1 MTNREL
7 PQNTALARDLA
18 LVNAEAMSMD
28 EVAARAG
35 RPVEEIIALLDD
47 PELISLVEREAV
59 GGRLNGATAQAKAAA
74 IRDRALTLL
83 ASKINEDMS
92 VRGLIDV
99 IGAVRPI
106 AAREETSKGAAF
118 SLIINLGS
126 SLSNGSADVVDVQ
139 ARDIEGDA

>member
-1 MTNREL
+1 MTGKQI

-18 LVNAEAMSMD
+18 LVNAEAMSMA

-59 GGRLNGATAQAKAAA
+59 GGRLNGVTAQAKAAA

-83 ASKINEDMS
+83 ASKVNEGMG
-92 VRGLIDV
+92 VQGLIAV
-99 IGAVRPI
+99 INAVRPI
-106 AAREETSKGAAF
+106 ATREESSKGATF
-118 SLIINLGS
+118 SLVINFDG
-126 SLSNGSADVVDVQ
+126 GPKSAHAEVVDVQ